1 MCGIWLGNLEGCSL
15 TGMGGGVQGAG
26 KRWQE
31 LSKCLPAP

>member
-15 TGMGGGVQGAG
+15 TGMSGVQGEI

-31 LSKCLPAP
+31 LSERLPAP